1 MEHGRIE
8 YPVIQPTTQQLVCCN
23 NNNIQRTKTLM
34 SSSHSLTPPPSPS
47 SPGKRLKRISE
58 EDYIREIESLRKM
71 YEAELSKRDDTISK
85 QNAEK
90 EAKSLLSVLPGRNAP
105 IPNLIPRDMPTSNK
119 QGGRGRKKQ
128 AVTVS
133 QMAFDV
139 PDLRDLDD
147 RLGLELRNTD
157 SRLRNLINS
166 GQENLTYEK
175 EYDVQFIVQ
184 HALQDAVQICN
195 IIIGKKVNVLSL
207 PTPPKLCV
215 RCESS
220 LFSNIVDHAV
230 VFDAVSGH
238 PVFIVEVKRRWGN
251 ETSPATNQ
259 APEASVGAT
268 PSTKTWEQV
277 YFQLSEMHAKGHQ
290 NPFGALTCFD
300 ETYITC
306 LDTTAC
312 KEVLTILSTMQYEDS
327 RLDRIV
333 SNLVQTNATI
343 STPDHTGDYTVN
355 SSTPVC
361 KTQSPLQ
368 EQSVTPCS
376 NIAKPSFYK
385 HKDFHVWHSACFVPE
400 NMVAAFVS
408 GIFCSLDGY
417 QTPRYIKRF
426 EIGQGLN
433 MGALCI
439 MSKKPPFWGTL
450 QTTYRG
456 PKKLMAHKIGP
467 LYLVD
472 HLGTGSTSKVYH
484 ALTLNGHECVVK
496 IYVMRKDEDNR
507 ILPDKAFKKNAKAAV
522 KTEYQAYTDIYGKEL
537 EGYVRMIKLNN
548 LQCLILPY
556 FKHVDKSQ
564 RKGLLSSTI
573 RERLKLFHNRRRKKF
588 CAFHKSD
595 QLWRHIGWFNG
606 KLYLFDLGDLEE
618 HSLVKKDDLIDSHC
632 KRLAARIEE

>member
-1 MEHGRIE
+1 
-8 YPVIQPTTQQLVCCN
+8 
-23 NNNIQRTKTLM
+23 M
-34 SSSHSLTPPPSPS
+34 SLSHSRTPSPS
-47 SPGKRLKRISE
+47 PEKRLKTNSAE
-58 EDYIREIESLRKM
+58 EHKREIESLQKM
-71 YEAELSKRDDTISK
+71 YEAELSKRDDENLKLKATISK
-85 QNAEK
+85 HNAEK
-90 EAKSLLSVLPGRNAP
+90 EAKSLLSVLPGSNVL
-105 IPNLIPRDMPTSNK
+105 IPNLMPRDMPTSNK
-119 QGGRGRKKQ
+119 AGGGDNKKQ
-128 AVTVS
+128 EVTVS
-133 QMAFDV
+133 PIDFDV
-139 PDLRDLDD
+139 PDLRALDD

-166 GQENLTYEK
+166 GEENLTYEK

-195 IIIGKKVNVLSL
+195 LIIGKKVNVLSH
-207 PTPPKLCV
+207 PTWTLPKLCV

-230 VFDAVSGH
+230 VFDVVSGH

-251 ETSPATNQ
+251 GTSLATNQ
-259 APEASVGAT
+259 APEVSVVAT

-277 YFQLSEMHAKGHQ
+277 YGQLSEMHAKGHP

-312 KEVLTILSTMQYEDS
+312 KEVLEILSTMGYQDS

-343 STPDHTGDYTVN
+343 NTPVDTRDCTVN

-368 EQSVTPCS
+368 EQSVTPCRKM
-376 NIAKPSFYK
+376 AKPSFFK
-385 HKDFHVWHSACFVPE
+385 KKDCHVWHSVCFSPE

-426 EIGQGLN
+426 ETEQGLN
-433 MGALCI
+433 IGALCI
-439 MSKKPPFWGTL
+439 MTNRKIPLWGTL

-456 PKKLMAHKIGP
+456 PKKFVGRIGP
-467 LYLVD
+467 LYLVN

-484 ALTLNGHECVVK
+484 ALTLHGYECVVK

-507 ILPDKAFKKNAKAAV
+507 ILPDGKFKKNAEAAV
-522 KTEYQAYTDIYGKEL
+522 KREYENYKDIYGKEL
-537 EGYVRMIKLNN
+537 RGYVRMIKLLNG

-556 FKHVDKSQ
+556 FKHVDKRQ
-564 RKGLLSSTI
+564 RKSLLSSTI
-573 RERLKLFHNRRRKKF
+573 RERLKLFHNRRKNKF

-618 HSLVKKDDLIDSHC
+618 HELVKKNDLIDSHC